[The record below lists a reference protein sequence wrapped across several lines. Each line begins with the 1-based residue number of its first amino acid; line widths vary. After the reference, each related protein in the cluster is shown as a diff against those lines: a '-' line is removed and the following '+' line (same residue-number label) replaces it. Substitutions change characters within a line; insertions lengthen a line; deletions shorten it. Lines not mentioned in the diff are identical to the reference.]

1 MWAAAA
7 IAAAGGSTMNKG
19 AFMTNAWIR
28 ARALGGAT
36 LLVLGLAA
44 PLAAQSLYPTPE
56 AAADAFADALAT
68 SDPVA
73 MAKVLGPNHNQL
85 VPGGVAQDDIYRF
98 LAAWAK
104 KHEVIT
110 DVGSSWLA
118 VGDSGW
124 TLPVPIVSAGKGWR
138 FDPVAGKAE
147 LQRRAIGRNELTAI
161 DTLLELQAAQTRY
174 QQGVGQ
180 GRYASRLVS
189 RPGAMDGLYWP
200 EVPGAPPQ
208 ALGPDALVMGPEVPV
223 ADAYYGY
230 RYKILPGSNDTAYR
244 IVAWPARYGQ
254 TGVGTFVIG
263 PQGGVREADLG
274 PSSATR
280 AAALRDRDFD
290 AGNWV
295 EADAQPAD
303 TK

>member
-1 MWAAAA
+1 MD
-7 IAAAGGSTMNKG
+7 KG
-19 AFMTNAWIR
+19 AFMTNAWVR
-28 ARALGGAT
+28 ARAMGAAT
-36 LLVLGLAA
+36 LLVLGLTA
-44 PLAAQSLYPTPE
+44 PAAAQSLYPTPQ
-56 AAADAFADALAT
+56 AAADAFGDALAT
-68 SDPVA
+68 SDSVA

-104 KHEVIT
+104 KHEVVT
-110 DVGSSWLA
+110 DGGRSWLA

-161 DTLLELQAAQTRY
+161 ETLQQLQAAQARY

-208 ALGPDALVMGPEVPV
+208 VLGPDALVMGPEVPV

-230 RYKILPGSNDTAYR
+230 RYKILPGGKLAGEDSPYR
-244 IVAWPARYGQ
+244 IVAWPARYGR
-254 TGVGTFVIG
+254 TGIGTFVIG

-274 PSSATR
+274 PASATR
-280 AAALRDRDFD
+280 APALRDRDLD
-290 AGNWV
+290 ADTWV
-295 EADAQPAD
+295 DADAQPAG
-303 TK
+303 TQ